1 LIPPAS
7 TRFCIERV
15 NLMRE
20 GLMKTFTTV
29 RCLGLIACLAV
40 TPQLSFAQ
48 EPPPPT
54 KLPPQPRGNPPA
66 DPRLPTEANP
76 VPKGNDG
83 GTGDQKPLKA
93 PAEADT
99 RFALTAAEGGMLEV
113 ELGRMASAK
122 ASNAE
127 VKEFAAKMVTDH
139 SKANAEL
146 TEIAST
152 KNLALPT
159 QEQVKAKHQAMIAKL
174 EKLEGAAFDREYM
187 TAMVKDHDKDVA
199 LFEKQAKNGRDAA
212 LQAFA
217 AKALPTLRE
226 HQKMAKQVSAKV
238 APGTE

>member
-1 LIPPAS
+1 MKLNPI
-7 TRFCIERV
+7 RFLGAIFCS
-15 NLMRE
+15 
-20 GLMKTFTTV
+20 GLLA
-29 RCLGLIACLAV
+29 LG
-40 TPQLSFAQ
+40 PQAAFAQ
-48 EPPPPT
+48 DPPTPT
-54 KLPPQPRGNPPA
+54 KLPPQPTGKPPA

-113 ELGRMASAK
+113 ELGRIASTRA
-122 ASNAE
+122 ANAE

-139 SKANAEL
+139 SKGNAEL

-152 KNLALPT
+152 KGLTLPT
-159 QEQVKAKHQAMIAKL
+159 QEQVKAKHQGMIGKL

-187 TAMVKDHDKDVA
+187 AAMVKDHDKDVS

-212 LQAFA
+212 LRAFA
-217 AKALPTLRE
+217 EKTLPTLRE
-226 HQKMAKQVSAKV
+226 HQKMAKQLNDKVSAK
-238 APGTE
+238 GTN